1 MSDGIDV
8 EKMRH
13 SAAHVLAAAVLRL
26 FPDAK
31 TDIGPSTRTGFYY
44 DFDIEHQITQDDL
57 IKIED
62 EMRKI
67 VSEDQKFI
75 RKVVSREGV
84 TTVDIYV
91 IVRYGFR
98 IPEVAFDIQ
107 EHVKSNV
114 ENQAGVLV
122 DSVNIHVQGVDFSE
136 AKEEDK

>member
-1 MSDGIDV
+1 MAENESYLT
-8 EKMRH
+8 EN
-13 SAAHVLAAAVLRL
+13 
-26 FPDAK
+26 
-31 TDIGPSTRTGFYY
+31 
-44 DFDIEHQITQDDL
+44 
-57 IKIED
+57 D
-62 EMRKI
+62 EMI
-67 VSEDQKFI
+67 VTDEALAVIAGMAAMEVKGVAGMSSGFTGGLAEVLGRTNLAKGV
-75 RKVVSREGV
+75 KVGSREGV

>member
-1 MSDGIDV
+1 MAENESYLT
-8 EKMRH
+8 EN
-13 SAAHVLAAAVLRL
+13 
-26 FPDAK
+26 
-31 TDIGPSTRTGFYY
+31 
-44 DFDIEHQITQDDL
+44 
-57 IKIED
+57 D
-62 EMRKI
+62 EMI
-67 VSEDQKFI
+67 VTDEALAVIAGMAAMEVKGVAGRSSGFTGGLAEVLGRAKLDKGV
-75 RKVVSREGV
+75 KVVSREGV